1 MFTLPESK
9 ITPRLKQIFRLLPF
23 LPVQPVHVY
32 YCDENGF
39 EVSKSERLAVRFAI
53 GYGFIDAVNSLNDP
67 VWIAWRNINSVS
79 RTAKNYQE

>member
-1 MFTLPESK
+1 MSSK
-9 ITPRLKQIFRLLPF
+9 ITPRLKQIFRFLPF

-53 GYGFIDAVNSLNDP
+53 GYGFIDAVNSLDDP
-67 VWIAWRNINSVS
+67 FWAVWKNINGAA

>member
-1 MFTLPESK
+1 MIDRKQP
-9 ITPRLKQIFRLLPF
+9 ITNKEHMMYHRLKQIFRFLPF

-53 GYGFIDAVNSLNDP
+53 GCGFIDAVNPLNDP
-67 VWIAWRNINSVS
+67 VWIAWRNINSRS
-79 RTAKNYQE
+79 